1 MADHLNVMGTVETYC
16 LNERAFVHCL
26 RNCAYC
32 PSYVGNDLGR
42 SFRGYISDQGNEWLY
57 DEIKY
62 HSRCAYQNAK
72 LDIKKVIFN
81 PPATIVFWT
90 DGTKTVVKAHDEPF
104 DQEKGIAMALVK
116 KMQLA
121 KRFRVIVQEP
131 KVKKPKKRKTW
142 RDVAAQKTPHLIEPY
157 YLGGVRGCPG
167 DYFRFAPSVG
177 IDCRGGDEDLCREC
191 WDQEVSI

>member
-42 SFRGYISDQGNEWLY
+42 SFRGYIPDQGSEWLY

-62 HSRCAYQNAK
+62 HQRCAYENAK
-72 LDIKKVIFN
+72 LDIKRVIFN

-131 KVKKPKKRKTW
+131 KVKKPKRETC
-142 RDVAAQKTPHLIEPY
+142 RERAAREYPY
-157 YLGGVRGCPG
+157 RLDPCYRGGVGGCP
-167 DYFRFAPSVG
+167 DSDPYNYVPK
-177 IDCRGGDEDLCREC
+177 IDCSHTGYAACPCEKC
-191 WDQEVSI
+191 WDQEVIE